1 MKIITIL
8 LTGFIIFNIFMI
20 VKSAYGYDISELQT
34 ITSYCFLH
42 ADRPNPIQDL
52 VNQGLVNST
61 YSGWSCGQVKKQLQ
75 IEEKRIQTEKE
86 AEAQKKLEFTSFC
99 INADNMTKEQF
110 NDCVNAGY
118 YVRPDTFQKLF
129 GRHNDDKSNK

>member
-1 MKIITIL
+1 MSQDKIIVTLVSVAISL
-8 LTGFIIFNIFMI
+8 SVGLVLQYTHGF
-20 VKSAYGYDISELQT
+20 DISELQT
-34 ITSYCFLH
+34 MSSYCFLH

-99 INADNMTKEQF
+99 INADTMTKEQF
-110 NDCVNAGY
+110 NDCVNAGHF
-118 YVRPDTFQKLF
+118 VRPDVFQKLF
-129 GRHNDDKSNK
+129 GRHNDD